1 MSETTTPVISID
13 VAALKAT
20 VAQLADGTGSKKPA
34 KKTTTKKVT
43 AKAAAEE
50 PKPKIQAK
58 KNTKKSTKAK
68 AAKAETPM
76 PTLTAADIENA
87 AQQVSNIV
95 LPPLVTN
102 VAPPVPVAP
111 VPVASVAVAPVAPT
125 VQPDPPEL
133 LEGTPAIVV
142 KLMQTGMTEKQT
154 VKALVSQVKEHPEI
168 HEWASEEIK
177 PGRPKASLVSYY
189 AVKRGVRTALKIDK
203 PAPKKAN
210 LANAA
215 DLASKLSVSVPAT
228 DQSQATLNDS
238 PASILEALKPSAQP
252 LRKFTN
258 ENSGRVFLLWSDYL
272 AAKSGQYTL
281 RFRKFTVGENS
292 KPGKGTPSV
301 YLLKGE
307 TDKDPGRVV
316 AKLSAREFVVMLDF
330 LNKLGSS
337 GALGQIFQ
345 ALVEMEKE

>member
-1 MSETTTPVISID
+1 MSENTTPVIAID
-13 VAALKAT
+13 VDALKAT

-34 KKTTTKKVT
+34 KKTTTKTVT
-43 AKAAAEE
+43 AKVEE
-50 PKPKIQAK
+50 AKPKPKKNAKAK
-58 KNTKKSTKAK
+58 KSAK
-68 AAKAETPM
+68 AKAETPV

-95 LPPLVTN
+95 LPPLTPSPAPAATN
-102 VAPPVPVAP
+102 VVPPAQVAPVVPVAP
-111 VPVASVAVAPVAPT
+111 VAPVVAAT
-125 VQPDPPEL
+125 VQPDPPETL
-133 LEGTPAIVV
+133 AGTPAIVV

-154 VKALVSQVKEHPEI
+154 VKALVAQAKEHPEI

-203 PAPKKAN
+203 PAPKKAK
-210 LANAA
+210 LSNASE
-215 DLASKLSVSVPAT
+215 LASKLTVPSSGQTQTVS
-228 DQSQATLNDS
+228 NDS
-238 PASILEALKPSAQP
+238 PASILDALKPSAQP
-252 LRKFTN
+252 LRKFSN

-272 AAKSGQYTL
+272 AAKNGQYSL

-307 TDKDPGRVV
+307 TDTKPGLVV
-316 AKLSAREFVVMLDF
+316 AKMSAREFVVMLDF
-330 LNKLGSS
+330 LNKLGTS
-337 GALGQIFQ
+337 GALSQIFQ
-345 ALVEMEKE
+345 ALVAMEKE